1 MRYKKYLIILLSLF
15 ILIIF
20 LNCTESIPI
29 EEKKLVKVYA
39 EMVIMQDS
47 TTLSAI
53 DIQKKVLS
61 RFNIST
67 SDYEKSVDY
76 LSKYPERWQNFY
88 DSVIVYLQK
97 LEPLPKTPDEKILP
111 KRLLSPDKKNL

>member
-1 MRYKKYLIILLSLF
+1 MRNKKYLIILFSL
-15 ILIIF
+15 LVIIVL

-47 TTLSAI
+47 TTLSTA
-53 DIQKKVLS
+53 DIQKKVLGE
-61 RFNIST
+61 FDISI
-67 SDYEKSVDY
+67 SDYEKSVDF
-76 LSKYPERWQNFY
+76 LSKNPERWQNFY
-88 DSVIVYLQK
+88 DSVIVYLQR
-97 LEPLPKTPDEKILP
+97 LEPLPKTPDKKILP